1 MEFKQAIK
9 MYLDVNAMQD
19 AAFKEKYSNPR
30 INGKRIETIEV
41 NLNDYS
47 LVQSRG
53 LCNKSTK
60 YHKRIVKLVEA
71 NMDEIIKRN
80 THLKKAV

>member
-1 MEFKQAIK
+1 MA
-9 MYLDVNAMQD
+9 
-19 AAFKEKYSNPR
+19 
-30 INGKRIETIEV
+30 
-41 NLNDYS
+41 
-47 LVQSRG
+47 
-53 LCNKSTK
+53 K